1 MNHINEKKAVNKETK
16 YQILVTLGPSS
27 LNNSVIKTLDD
38 LKVDLLRLNMSH
50 VNISNLED
58 LIKVIRKVSKIPIC
72 IDTEGAQ
79 IRSNH
84 FTRDT
89 AFFKKDSIIKIHRDG
104 RVGDNENIS
113 FSPIGVTDRFEVDD
127 IIYIDFNSV
136 SLKIIKKHKDY
147 FDAQVLTEGDVGS
160 NKAANLNRDIEL
172 DVFTDKDL
180 QAFEI
185 GVKHNINNYSL
196 SFTNHSN
203 DVVKL
208 RDFVGDSNIISK
220 IESKKGVKN
229 LVSITKVANQ
239 ILIDRGDLSR
249 EVSIEKIPLVQRK
262 IIQIANH
269 EKIPVFVATNLLESM
284 IKSKTPNRAEVNDV
298 ISTLQMGADG
308 LVLAAETAIG
318 KYPVD
323 AVKMIKALIEEFKS
337 SDQET
342 ILDNL

>member
-1 MNHINEKKAVNKETK
+1 MNKESK

-27 LNNSVIKTLDD
+27 LNDYTIKSLDD

-50 VNISNLED
+50 VNISDLED
-58 LIKVIRKVSKIPIC
+58 FIKQIKKVSKIPIC

-79 IRSNH
+79 IRSNY
-84 FTRDT
+84 FVEDT

-104 RVGDNENIS
+104 REGDNENIS
-113 FSPIGVTDRFEVDD
+113 FSPTGIADKLEVGD

-136 SLKIIKKHKDY
+136 SLKIIENHKDY
-147 FDAQVLTEGDVGS
+147 IDAQVLTEGDVGS

-172 DVFTDKDL
+172 NVFTDKDL

-185 GVKHNINNYSL
+185 GLKNNINNYSL
-196 SFTNHSN
+196 SFTNHAN

-208 RDFVGDSNIISK
+208 KSFVGDSNIISK

-318 KYPVD
+318 KYPLD
-323 AVKMIKALIEEFKS
+323 AVRMIKSLIEEFKS
-337 SDQET
+337 SDPET

>member
-1 MNHINEKKAVNKETK
+1 MNKESK

-27 LNNSVIKTLDD
+27 LNDYTIKSLDD

-50 VNISNLED
+50 VNISDLED
-58 LIKVIRKVSKIPIC
+58 FIKQIKKVSKIPIC

-79 IRSNH
+79 IRSNY
-84 FTRDT
+84 FVEDT

-104 RVGDNENIS
+104 REGDNENIS
-113 FSPIGVTDRFEVDD
+113 FSPTGIADKFEVGD

-136 SLKIIKKHKDY
+136 SLKIIENHKDY
-147 FDAQVLTEGDVGS
+147 IDAQVLTEGDVGS

-172 DVFTDKDL
+172 NVFTDKDL

-185 GVKHNINNYSL
+185 GLKNNINNYSL
-196 SFTNHSN
+196 SFTNHAN

-208 RDFVGDSNIISK
+208 KSFVGNSNIISK

-318 KYPVD
+318 KYPLD
-323 AVKMIKALIEEFKS
+323 AVRMIKSLIEEFKS
-337 SDQET
+337 SDPET